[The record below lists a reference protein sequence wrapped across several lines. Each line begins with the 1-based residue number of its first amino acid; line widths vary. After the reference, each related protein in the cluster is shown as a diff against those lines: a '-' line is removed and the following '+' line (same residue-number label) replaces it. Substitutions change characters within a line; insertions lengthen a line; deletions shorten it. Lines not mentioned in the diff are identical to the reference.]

1 MAFSSLYSAVL
12 RGKWFI
18 SLRDVEANQILI
30 NLLLERGVES
40 EDITKLSDKS
50 PIVVCAMSETEM
62 KSGHDFSDAPQDS
75 VAVIGLQGSMLKYG
89 SYCSYGTTEV
99 AEMVNQAADSPK
111 ISGILLDIDSGGG
124 SVDAIAPLIDAIQYA
139 QKKKK
144 CVVAYCDLCASAA
157 YYVACYCDEI
167 IASNTISSEFGSIG
181 VMMSFPDYAKYYE
194 KDGIKVHTIYSN
206 LSSYKNAPFEA
217 AKEGKYD
224 AIKTEELD
232 QLARGF
238 QEAVKSRR
246 GSKLNLETE
255 GIIAGRMFYA
265 NDAKK
270 NGLIDSVGTREFA
283 LRRVRELRR
292 DAYVNEYI
300 NSKSA

>member
-18 SLRDVEANQILI
+18 SFRDVEANQILV
-30 NLLLERGVES
+30 NLLLERGVEN

-62 KSGHDFSDAPQDS
+62 KTGHDFSDAPQDS
-75 VAVIGLQGSMLKYG
+75 VAIIGLQGSMLKYG

-124 SVDAIAPLIDAIQYA
+124 SVDAIAPLVDAIQYA

-181 VMMSFPDYAKYYE
+181 VMMSFLTMPNIMRTLELRCIPSIVIYHL
-194 KDGIKVHTIYSN
+194 IKMARLKRRRRENMMQSKQKN
-206 LSSYKNAPFEA
+206 L
-217 AKEGKYD
+217 
-224 AIKTEELD
+224 THL
-232 QLARGF
+232 
-238 QEAVKSRR
+238 QE
-246 GSKLNLETE
+246 GSKRQLKIEEVVNLTSKQK
-255 GIIAGRMFYA
+255 GSLPGVCSMRTMP
-265 NDAKK
+265 KK
-270 NGLIDSVGTREFA
+270 MA
-283 LRRVRELRR
+283 
-292 DAYVNEYI
+292 
-300 NSKSA
+300 